1 MITGTVRLGI
11 LKGEIDELIA
21 NNAHR
26 PYFMHGLS
34 HWLGLDVH
42 DVGNYDTDR
51 SRVGAG
57 NGADRRADCIS
68 PPMPTCRRSIAASA
82 SVLKMTS

>member
-1 MITGTVRLGI
+1 MITGPVRLGI

-42 DVGNYDTDR
+42 DVGNTTPTVRASR
-51 SRVGAG
+51 SREW
-57 NGADRRADCIS
+57 C
-68 PPMPTCRRSIAASA
+68 
-82 SVLKMTS
+82 